1 MILRAKITPLMTIN
15 NMDHLIIIC
24 LLTSPQAVKHT
35 AIQRPDLIMIQSKA
49 TNQMALG
56 KYAY

>member
-15 NMDHLIIIC
+15 NMVHLIIIC
-24 LLTSPQAVKHT
+24 PRISPQAVKQT